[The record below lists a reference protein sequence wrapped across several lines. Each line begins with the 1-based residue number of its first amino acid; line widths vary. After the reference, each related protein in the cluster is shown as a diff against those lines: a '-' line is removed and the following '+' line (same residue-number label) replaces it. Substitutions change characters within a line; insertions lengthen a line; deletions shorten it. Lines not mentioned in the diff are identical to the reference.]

1 MSQGVDI
8 KLKDL
13 RYLVAVADAR
23 HFGRAAEKC
32 FVSQPTLSAQLKKL
46 EDYLG
51 VQLIE
56 RQPKN
61 VTLTEAGEQI
71 VARARRMLEA
81 SEEVVTLA
89 RAHRDPLAGRLRLGL
104 LPTIGPYLLP
114 RVSQPIRK
122 ALPRLE
128 LRLYEYQTAQMLEKL
143 EVGDLDVGILALPV
157 DVEGL
162 ETRELF
168 TEAFTVAVPD
178 QHRLAK
184 RDSVRVDDL
193 DGETLLLLEDGH
205 CLRDQALEVC
215 SRVGT
220 RETQDF
226 RATSLETLR
235 QMVAT
240 GAGITLL
247 PELAVKGAY
256 GNARGVVI
264 RPFTRPAP
272 VRHVGAVWRKTSAR
286 GPAIDAVCKIIAQNA
301 K

>member
-89 RAHRDPLAGRLRLGL
+89 RAHRDPLAGRLRLAL

-114 RVSQPIRK
+114 RVSQPMRK
-122 ALPRLE
+122 SLPRLE
-128 LRLYEYQTAQMLEKL
+128 LRLYEYQTEQMLQKL
-143 EVGDLDVGILALPV
+143 ETGEIDLGILALPV
-157 DVEGL
+157 DAEGF
-162 ETRELF
+162 ETQELY

-193 DGETLLLLEDGH
+193 NGETLLLLEDGH

-215 SRVGT
+215 SRVDLH
-220 RETQDF
+220 EKQDF

-247 PELAVKGAY
+247 PELASRGAY

-272 VRHVGAVWRKTSAR
+272 VRHVGGVWRKTSAR
-286 GPAIDAVCKIIAQNA
+286 RTAIDALCKIIAENA